1 MKKLTLDN
9 LKQFRDEMRIPI
21 TDAQLEENPYQPPF
35 YHPGA
40 DDEAI
45 QYLQERRR
53 ALGGYLPERRSK
65 YTQIALPDD
74 SAYEVVKKGSG
85 KQEIA
90 TTMAFARLL
99 KDLLRA
105 QGLRQ
110 PHRADHPG

>member
-21 TDAQLEENPYQPPF
+21 TDAQLEANPYQPPF
-35 YHPGA
+35 YHPGE

-53 ALGGYLPERRSK
+53 ELGGYLPERRSK
-65 YTQIALPDD
+65 YTQITLPDD
-74 SAYEVVKKGSG
+74 SAYAIAKKGSG

-99 KDLLRA
+99 KDLLRD
-105 QGLRQ
+105 QGLR
-110 PHRADHPG
+110 PPDRADHPG